1 MDIEVCAFDHAHPLG
16 EPATHPIARQAS
28 RLAALHP
35 HGARRIRRAV
45 TRQRLRC
52 PRKVR
57 YILPP
62 LPQPGGT
69 AACGVAEG
77 RRKLSERSEFFLR
90 PLDAGTHGEVGGS
103 GGGLLWVTFLGR
115 ARKVTSRRATP
126 GQSHQ
131 PYVDRAQ
138 KTAPGPP
145 TTPLSYP
152 PTTPLSS
159 QGGRR
164 IRMAVTRQRLR
175 CPRREDAGFVG
186 RLAANDS
193 AVLARRTPDS

>member
-77 RRKLSERSEFFLR
+77 RRKLSERSEFCLR
-90 PLDAGTHGEVGGS
+90 PLDAGIQPDRPLPAVSSLEASPTPARMRQRQSTPLRDGQASDNPKPLLTVGTPQQRTFTNVWFSRTAMSDAPGGS
-103 GGGLLWVTFLGR
+103 
-115 ARKVTSRRATP
+115 
-126 GQSHQ
+126 
-131 PYVDRAQ
+131 Y
-138 KTAPGPP
+138 
-145 TTPLSYP
+145 
-152 PTTPLSS
+152 
-159 QGGRR
+159 
-164 IRMAVTRQRLR
+164 
-175 CPRREDAGFVG
+175 
-186 RLAANDS
+186 
-193 AVLARRTPDS
+193 RT

>member
-35 HGARRIRRAV
+35 LGARRIRRAV

-145 TTPLSYP
+145 TTPLP
-152 PTTPLSS
+152 S

-164 IRMAVTRQRLR
+164 IRRAVTRQRLR
-175 CPRREDAGFVG
+175 CTRKGHAGFVR
-186 RLAANDS
+186 RLPANDS
-193 AVLARRTPDS
+193 AALAGRTPDS